1 MGCLA
6 IPNDFWI
13 SSKSALIPPPFVF
26 FIADFITARKPPRP
40 QNTLQKLPRPLPP
53 TSPPPSRE
61 KLVPVLVNHL
71 QSLVAVGQ
79 QN

>member
-1 MGCLA
+1 MM
-6 IPNDFWI
+6 FWK

-26 FIADFITARKPPRP
+26 FIADFITARKPP
-40 QNTLQKLPRPLPP
+40 QTSKYPP
-53 TSPPPSRE
+53 ETTQTPPPDIAAPARE

-71 QSLVAVGQ
+71 QSLVAIGQ